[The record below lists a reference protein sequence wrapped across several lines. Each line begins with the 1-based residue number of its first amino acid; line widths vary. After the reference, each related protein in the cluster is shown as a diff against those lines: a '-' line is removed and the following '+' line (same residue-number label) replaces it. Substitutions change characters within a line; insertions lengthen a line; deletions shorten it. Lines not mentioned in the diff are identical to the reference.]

1 MTGDPILTIKEV
13 ELAEQR
19 GALTGKHALI
29 TGAGSGIGRAIALRF
44 HQEGASVGLIDRD
57 DAALE
62 NVRSLL
68 NGQPGAVF
76 GQADV
81 SVEAQVE
88 EAFKVVSGELG
99 GLDVVVA
106 NAGVQ
111 LFGRD
116 APVHELDLSTW
127 KLTMG
132 VNLTGM
138 FLTCKYGVREL
149 LKVGGGSII
158 CLGSPTG
165 LRGTAAGFHA
175 YSTSK
180 AGSFGLVRVMAADY
194 ARQGI
199 RVNAL
204 VPGFTDTNLVREIT
218 QDSEARQKI
227 LQRVPM
233 GRCGQPEEIAAVAV
247 FLASD
252 EASFVTGATYIADGG
267 ETVL

>member
-1 MTGDPILTIKEV
+1 LV
-13 ELAEQR
+13 
-19 GALTGKHALI
+19 
-29 TGAGSGIGRAIALRF
+29 
-44 HQEGASVGLIDRD
+44 DRD
-57 DAALE
+57 DAALGS
-62 NVRSLL
+62 VRSVM
-68 NGQPGAVF
+68 NGQARAVF
-76 GQADV
+76 HQADV

-88 EAFKVVSGELG
+88 KTFQVVSGQLG

-127 KLTMG
+127 KMTIE

-149 LKVGGGSII
+149 LKGGGGSVI

-165 LRGTAAGFHA
+165 LRGTGSGFHA

-180 AGSFGLVRVMAADY
+180 AGAFGLVRVMAADY

-204 VPGFTDTNLVREIT
+204 VPGFTETNLVREIT
-218 QDSEARQKI
+218 QDSEACKRI

-233 GRCGQPEEIAAVAV
+233 GRCGRPEEIAAVAV

-252 EASFVTGATYIADGG
+252 EASFVTGATYVVDGG
-267 ETVL
+267 ETAL

>member
-1 MTGDPILTIKEV
+1 
-13 ELAEQR
+13 
-19 GALTGKHALI
+19 
-29 TGAGSGIGRAIALRF
+29 
-44 HQEGASVGLIDRD
+44 VGLVDRD
-57 DAALE
+57 DAALGS
-62 NVRSLL
+62 VRSVM
-68 NGQPGAVF
+68 NGQARAVF
-76 GQADV
+76 HQADV

-88 EAFKVVSGELG
+88 KTFQVVSGQLG

-127 KLTMG
+127 KMTIE

-149 LKVGGGSII
+149 LKGGGGSVI

-165 LRGTAAGFHA
+165 LRGTGSGFHA

-180 AGSFGLVRVMAADY
+180 AGAFGLVRVMAADY

-204 VPGFTDTNLVREIT
+204 VPGFTETNLVREIT
-218 QDSEARQKI
+218 QDSEACKRI

-233 GRCGQPEEIAAVAV
+233 GRCGRPEEIAAVAV

-252 EASFVTGATYIADGG
+252 EASFVTGATYVVDGG
-267 ETVL
+267 ETAL

>member
-1 MTGDPILTIKEV
+1 M
-13 ELAEQR
+13 
-19 GALTGKHALI
+19 
-29 TGAGSGIGRAIALRF
+29 
-44 HQEGASVGLIDRD
+44 
-57 DAALE
+57 
-62 NVRSLL
+62 
-68 NGQPGAVF
+68 
-76 GQADV
+76 
-81 SVEAQVE
+81 
-88 EAFKVVSGELG
+88 
-99 GLDVVVA
+99 VVA

-127 KLTMG
+127 KMTIE

-149 LKVGGGSII
+149 LKGGGGSVI

-165 LRGTAAGFHA
+165 LRGTGSGFHA

-180 AGSFGLVRVMAADY
+180 AGAFGLVRVMAADY

-204 VPGFTDTNLVREIT
+204 VPGFTETNLVREIT
-218 QDSEARQKI
+218 QDSEACKRI

-233 GRCGQPEEIAAVAV
+233 GRCGRPEEIAAVAV

-252 EASFVTGATYIADGG
+252 EASFVTGATYVVDGG
-267 ETVL
+267 ETAL